1 MIIML
6 LTGIQ
11 VSTPSGEHTAHAILL
26 KCSADLPARSSIT
39 NMKNFNGLYGCL
51 YCTNPGT
58 TDPSAPL
65 HRFWPRQL
73 STLRTKQ
80 NFIGDGK
87 TALSSGESV
96 TLLSYGFVE
105 NYCILLCCFFYF
117 YFFLGKRNQ
126 RTNSSQYPPTI

>member
-1 MIIML
+1 MNFNMIIML

-105 NYCILLCCFFYF
+105 NTTYYCFLGFFYS
-117 YFFLGKRNQ
+117 YFFFR
-126 RTNSSQYPPTI
+126 

>member
-1 MIIML
+1 MNFNMIIML

-105 NYCILLCCFFYF
+105 NTTYYCFLVFFYS
-117 YFFLGKRNQ
+117 YFFFR
-126 RTNSSQYPPTI
+126 